1 MNKIFIKDSLLYYSL
16 KDVLYNEDIIYIY
29 LNDII
34 ENIDGVL
41 NEMLNMN
48 IINKNG
54 IRIPFNKIEWNS
66 IENFFM
72 LNTIEISVALKFIK
86 DNFLNVKETK
96 VVINTNNIKEVID
109 MLESYFNVEDNITFY
124 FKDNDTGA

>member
-72 LNTIEISVALKFIK
+72 LNTIEISVDLKFIK

>member
-72 LNTIEISVALKFIK
+72 FNAIEISVVLKFIK

-109 MLESYFNVEDNITFY
+109 MLESYFNVDDNITFY